1 MQPDIV
7 VSGEAYPGH
16 SRAEEILQHPALRPL
31 KTVTQTDAKWVC
43 GTPAVLDAIAEL
55 QRVHPDKGKKQ

>member
-1 MQPDIV
+1 MIT
-7 VSGEAYPGH
+7 GKAYPGH